1 LGKNIERKIPAT
13 KHLVKLMM
21 IKHLLRRSLIFLTI
35 CSSLA
40 FVSPALADS
49 GSDDMNAE
57 LITAAFLGN
66 LEQVQRLLEKGANV
80 NAKRENGITAL
91 MGASLEG
98 HTEIVEVL
106 LVKGADANA
115 KNNMLGSGFTACD
128 YATRKDHP
136 DIVKLLIRAGAFC
149 EEKERID
156 PFRREKTGPEPENH
170 PVARSNK
177 RD

>member
-1 LGKNIERKIPAT
+1 MM
-13 KHLVKLMM
+13 VKL
-21 IKHLLRRSLIFLTI
+21 LLRRSLIFLII
-35 CSSLA
+35 CSSLT
-40 FVSPALADS
+40 FVGPALADS

-80 NAKRENGITAL
+80 NAKRDNGITAL

-106 LVKGADANA
+106 LAKGADVNA

-128 YATRKDHP
+128 YASRKDHQ
-136 DIVKLLIRAGAFC
+136 DIVKLLVRAGAFY

-156 PFRREKTGPEPENH
+156 PFRKEKVSPETENH
-170 PVARSNK
+170 PVARSNR

>member
-1 LGKNIERKIPAT
+1 
-13 KHLVKLMM
+13 MM
-21 IKHLLRRSLIFLTI
+21 AKYLRRRFLVFLAI

-40 FVSPALADS
+40 CMGQALADA
-49 GSDDMNAE
+49 GADDINAE

-80 NAKRENGITAL
+80 NAKRDNGITAL

-106 LVKGADANA
+106 LAKGADVNA
-115 KNNMLGSGFTACD
+115 KNNILGSGYTACD
-128 YATRKDHP
+128 YASRKDHQ
-136 DIVKLLIRAGAFC
+136 DIVKLLVRAGAFY

-156 PFRREKTGPEPENH
+156 PFRKEKVATETENH
-170 PVARSNK
+170 PVSRSNR